1 MGGGGDSGDTTSQG
15 KAGSWSREKTSG
27 KVVKFSEGAGRP
39 AAAAAASRAQP
50 AHFVKIKLDWDTAML
65 LRLQMNVAEAT
76 ELCSFQPAKPHSYH
90 LALYR
95 KKSGDPWSIVQS
107 TVPIVQA

>member
-27 KVVKFSEGAGRP
+27 KAVKFSEGAGRP
-39 AAAAAASRAQP
+39 AAASRAQP

-95 KKSGDPWSIVQS
+95 KSLVTPGL
-107 TVPIVQA
+107 